1 MSSHRDNL
9 LQSIASTVADYRQ
22 GEIEPITPE
31 HVNKWVKQFDIQDQA
46 TILDEMDSILKRFY
60 VSRKEVKEH
69 LHTLLLSV
77 IGGQSIIPTLSS
89 AQTPEMQE
97 KLVRAFLQKV
107 RRELD
112 CIQFL
117 KIQQKGESQG
127 ALLDIMNE
135 ILEEWYGTSLAE
147 CGKQSPTT
155 YVYLDDGIYTGNRL
169 RYDLAGSD
177 DMEEGSDGGAWI
189 LRSAPARCKLIICV
203 LACHLAGY
211 SYAREHISQ
220 AARTKM
226 LSSVDYFPAKVIYN
240 VRERNDKFECLWPDR
255 STADGDDPDAG
266 WYVKRTL
273 WWCNKNRWS
282 KSSLTR
288 PLGVPAQ
295 ETLFSSPAAR
305 KVVESAFFR
314 AGARILKPS
323 HRPGESRRPLGWEK
337 LESWGFGTFFVTYR
351 NIANNCPM
359 VLWSRAA
366 GWYPL
371 FPRKTN
377 NESDEE

>member
-1 MSSHRDNL
+1 MGLKRMDLIH
-9 LQSIASTVADYRQ
+9 SIADTIKDYRE
-22 GEIEPITPE
+22 GEIDSIDAN
-31 HVNKWVKQFDIQDQA
+31 HVSRWIRQFDYLDQL
-46 TILDEMDSILKRFY
+46 TILTEMDSILKRFY
-60 VSRKEVKEH
+60 VSRAEVKEH
-69 LHTLLLSV
+69 LHSLLLWI
-77 IGGQSIIPTLSS
+77 IGGQSIMPALSS

-135 ILEEWYGTSLAE
+135 ILEEWYSISLAD

-169 RYDLAGSD
+169 RYDLTEGD
-177 DMEEGSDGGAWI
+177 DTAEGRDAVAWI
-189 LRSAPARCKLIICV
+189 PRLAPSGCRLTILM
-203 LACHLAGY
+203 LAEHTAGFL
-211 SYAREHISQ
+211 YASEHIDR
-220 AARTKM
+220 AAKKKEII
-226 LSSVDYFPAKVIYN
+226 VDYLPMKIIYN
-240 VRERNDKFECLWPDR
+240 IRQQGDKFECLWPDR
-255 STADGDDPDAG
+255 STADGDNPDAG

-305 KVVESAFFR
+305 KVVESTFFR
-314 AGARILKPS
+314 AGARILKHS
-323 HRPGESRRPLGWEK
+323 HQPGESRRPLGWEK